1 MIEVFNAVFSYTLA
15 VFGIL
20 FTLWLVLD
28 YARESGD

>member
-1 MIEVFNAVFSYTLA
+1 MIEAINTIFSYSLA

-28 YARESGD
+28 YAKDSGR